1 MKRTCLINLHLSKS
15 VIDLAGGELDT
26 EGHEGVPEGI
36 GINLA
41 VNLEGLE
48 GGKDDVIIVG
58 STGHLGGEEGD
69 HLGEVHGSVHLVKH
83 SLGESRR

>member
-1 MKRTCLINLHLSKS
+1 MSHLINLHLSEGI
-15 VIDLAGGELDT
+15 VDLGGGELDT

-69 HLGEVHGSVHLVKH
+69 HLGEVHWSVDLVKH
-83 SLGESRR
+83 SLGGGNA